1 MLQLIRQGVGSLDE
15 YAIIAPMRVL
25 VVATPAAP
33 AVTRLA
39 PTLATLLAHGAEIY
53 AHEPLSTE
61 LAREGIPHT
70 PLNATALDATIR
82 GLTAA
87 DLLIAPLGPGDVR
100 EPLAAVARA
109 LSLGADTPLI
119 LVDPAD
125 AGDLIGALLLARG
138 GGEADGVVGGVVGGA
153 VGGATR
159 DRLAQHAA
167 FAVAAA
173 LAPAAR
179 GSDRLPEREIILLER
194 VRNFAHGENPH
205 QQAAAYRR
213 SDQPTAGPLSA
224 QLVQGAEPTLNDLLD
239 LDAGARLVADLPI
252 PSAALIRHTDPIGV
266 ATAETP
272 LGALRRALETDSVAT
287 SGAIIALNT
296 PIDQAAAAEIANG
309 SYEAV
314 VAPGVADETAASTLA
329 TRKDLRVLIYSA
341 ANPATLDIIGLSSA
355 VLLQTP
361 DHGAIERAELRVVTE
376 RRPTLEELTDLLFA
390 WRTVRHVRSN
400 AIVVARGAATL
411 GIGAAQ
417 VNRRV
422 AVEIALQRAGDRAR
436 GAVLASDAYFPF
448 AEGISA
454 AAAAGITAVVQPG
467 GSRRDAAAIE
477 ITNRNGMAM
486 VFTGRRHYR
495 R

>member
-1 MLQLIRQGVGSLDE
+1 MLQLIRQGVGSPDE

-33 AVTRLA
+33 AITRLA
-39 PTLATLLAHGAEIY
+39 PTLATLLAHGAEIH
-53 AHEPLSTE
+53 AHEPLGTE
-61 LAREGIPHT
+61 LTREGIPHT
-70 PLNATALDATIR
+70 PLNAAALDATIR
-82 GLTAA
+82 SLTAA

-109 LSLGADTPLI
+109 LSLGVNTPLI

-125 AGDLIGALLLARG
+125 AGDLIGALSLARG
-138 GGEADGVVGGVVGGA
+138 GSEAGGEVGGA
-153 VGGATR
+153 AR
-159 DRLAQHAA
+159 ERLTQHAA
-167 FAVAAA
+167 FAAAAA
-173 LAPAAR
+173 LAPTAR
-179 GSDRLPEREIILLER
+179 GGDQLPEREIILLER

-205 QQAAAYRR
+205 QHAAAYRR

-314 VAPGVADETAASTLA
+314 IAPGVADETAASTLA

-341 ANPATLDIIGLSSA
+341 ANPTTLDIIGLSSA

-477 ITNRNGMAM
+477 IANRNGMAM

>member
-25 VVATPAAP
+25 LVATPAAP
-33 AVTRLA
+33 AITRLA
-39 PTLATLLAHGAEIY
+39 PTFATLLAHGAEIHAY
-53 AHEPLSTE
+53 EPLGTE
-61 LAREGIPHT
+61 LTREGIPHT
-70 PLNATALDATIR
+70 PLNPAALDATLR

-109 LSLGADTPLI
+109 LSLGVNAPLI

-125 AGDLIGALLLARG
+125 AGDLIGALSLARG
-138 GGEADGVVGGVVGGA
+138 GGEAGRA
-153 VGGATR
+153 VGGRTR

-179 GSDRLPEREIILLER
+179 GSDQLPEREIILLER

-467 GSRRDAAAIE
+467 GSRRDSAAIE
-477 ITNRNGMAM
+477 IANRNGMAM

>member
-25 VVATPAAP
+25 LVATPAAP
-33 AVTRLA
+33 AITRLA
-39 PTLATLLAHGAEIY
+39 PTLATLLAHGAEIH

-61 LAREGIPHT
+61 LTREGIPHT
-70 PLNATALDATIR
+70 PLNPAALDATLR

-87 DLLIAPLGPGDVR
+87 DLLIAPLGPSDVR

-109 LSLGADTPLI
+109 LSLGANTPLI

-125 AGDLIGALLLARG
+125 AGDLIGALSLARG
-138 GGEADGVVGGVVGGA
+138 GGEAGRA
-153 VGGATR
+153 VGGAAR
-159 DRLAQHAA
+159 ERLTQHAA

-173 LAPAAR
+173 LTPAAR
-179 GSDRLPEREIILLER
+179 GSDQLPEREIILLER

-213 SDQPTAGPLSA
+213 SDQQTAGPLSA

-266 ATAETP
+266 ATAETL

-341 ANPATLDIIGLSSA
+341 AHPTTLDIIGISSA

-477 ITNRNGMAM
+477 IANRNGMAM

>member
-1 MLQLIRQGVGSLDE
+1 MLQLIRQGVGSPDE

-33 AVTRLA
+33 AITRLA
-39 PTLATLLAHGAEIY
+39 PTLATLLAHGAEIH
-53 AHEPLSTE
+53 AHEPLGTE
-61 LAREGIPHT
+61 LTREGIPHT
-70 PLNATALDATIR
+70 PLNAAALDATIR
-82 GLTAA
+82 SLTAA

-109 LSLGADTPLI
+109 LSLGVNTPLI

-125 AGDLIGALLLARG
+125 AGDLIGALSLARG
-138 GGEADGVVGGVVGGA
+138 GSEAGGEVGGA
-153 VGGATR
+153 AR
-159 DRLAQHAA
+159 ERLTQHAA

-173 LAPAAR
+173 LAPTAR
-179 GSDRLPEREIILLER
+179 GGNQLPEREIILLER

-205 QQAAAYRR
+205 QHAAAYRR

-314 VAPGVADETAASTLA
+314 IAPGVADATAASTLA

-341 ANPATLDIIGLSSA
+341 ANPTTLDIIGLSSA

-477 ITNRNGMAM
+477 IANRNGMAM

>member
-82 GLTAA
+82 DFTAA

-109 LSLGADTPLI
+109 LSLGVDTPLI

-125 AGDLIGALLLARG
+125 AGDLIGALSLARG
-138 GGEADGVVGGVVGGA
+138 GGEADGAVGGVVGGA
-153 VGGATR
+153 AR
-159 DRLAQHAA
+159 DRLTQHAA

-179 GSDRLPEREIILLER
+179 GGDQLPEREIILLER

-213 SDQPTAGPLSA
+213 SDQQTAGPLSA

-296 PIDQAAAAEIANG
+296 LIDQAAAAEIANG

-341 ANPATLDIIGLSSA
+341 AHPTTLDIIGLSSA
-355 VLLQTP
+355 VFLQTP

-454 AAAAGITAVVQPG
+454 AAAVGITAVVQPG

-477 ITNRNGMAM
+477 IANRNGMAM

>member
-33 AVTRLA
+33 AITRLA
-39 PTLATLLAHGAEIY
+39 PTLATLLAHGAEIH

-61 LAREGIPHT
+61 LTREGIPHT
-70 PLNATALDATIR
+70 PLNPAALDATLR

-87 DLLIAPLGPGDVR
+87 DLLIAPLGPSDVR

-109 LSLGADTPLI
+109 LSLGANTPLI

-125 AGDLIGALLLARG
+125 AGDLIGALSLARG
-138 GGEADGVVGGVVGGA
+138 SGEVGIA
-153 VGGATR
+153 VGGAAR
-159 DRLAQHAA
+159 ERLTQRAA

-173 LAPAAR
+173 LTPAAR
-179 GSDRLPEREIILLER
+179 GSDQLPEREIILLER

-213 SDQPTAGPLSA
+213 SDQQTAGPLSA

-239 LDAGARLVADLPI
+239 LDAGARLVAGLPI

-266 ATAETP
+266 ATAETL

-341 ANPATLDIIGLSSA
+341 AHPTTLDIIGISSA

-477 ITNRNGMAM
+477 IANRNGMAM

>member
-25 VVATPAAP
+25 LVATPAAP
-33 AVTRLA
+33 AITRLA
-39 PTLATLLAHGAEIY
+39 PTLATLLANGAEIY
-53 AHEPLSTE
+53 AHESLGTE
-61 LAREGIPHT
+61 LTREGISHT
-70 PLNATALDATIR
+70 PLNTTALDATIR
-82 GLTAA
+82 SLTAV

-100 EPLAAVARA
+100 EPLVAVARA
-109 LSLGADTPLI
+109 LSLGANTPLI
-119 LVDPAD
+119 LVDPAE
-125 AGDLIGALLLARG
+125 AGDLIGALSLARG
-138 GGEADGVVGGVVGGA
+138 GGEAGRA

-179 GSDRLPEREIILLER
+179 GSDQLPEREIILLER

-376 RRPTLEELTDLLFA
+376 RRPTLEELTDLLFS

-477 ITNRNGMAM
+477 IANRNGMAM

>member
-39 PTLATLLAHGAEIY
+39 PTLATLLAHGAEIH
-53 AHEPLSTE
+53 AHDPLSAE

-70 PLNATALDATIR
+70 PLNAAAFDANIR

-109 LSLGADTPLI
+109 LSLGVNTPLI

-125 AGDLIGALLLARG
+125 AGDLIGALSLARG
-138 GGEADGVVGGVVGGA
+138 GGEADGAVGGVVGGA
-153 VGGATR
+153 AR
-159 DRLAQHAA
+159 ERLTQHAA

-173 LAPAAR
+173 LAATAR
-179 GSDRLPEREIILLER
+179 GSDPLPEREIILLER

-213 SDQPTAGPLSA
+213 SDQQTAGPLSA

-296 PIDQAAAAEIANG
+296 PIDQSVAAEIANG

-314 VAPGVADETAASTLA
+314 VAPGVADERAATTLA
-329 TRKDLRVLIYSA
+329 TRNDLRVLIYSA
-341 ANPATLDIIGLSSA
+341 AHPTTLDIIGLSTA

-361 DHGAIERAELRVVTE
+361 DHGAIERAELRVVTD

-477 ITNRNGMAM
+477 IANRNGMAM

>member
-1 MLQLIRQGVGSLDE
+1 MVDPSYE

-25 VVATPAAP
+25 LVASPAAP
-33 AVTRLA
+33 AIARLV
-39 PTLATLLAHGAEIY
+39 PTLATLRTLGAEIL
-53 AHEPLSTE
+53 AHEPLGEE
-61 LAREGIPHT
+61 LAREGLPH
-70 PLNATALDATIR
+70 ATLDAAALDAAVR
-82 GLTAA
+82 SLTTG
-87 DLLIAPLGPGDVR
+87 DLLIAPLESGDGR
-100 EPLAAVARA
+100 ESLAAVARA
-109 LSLGADTPLI
+109 LGLGSQTPLI
-119 LVDPAD
+119 VVDPAD
-125 AGDLIGALLLARG
+125 AGDLIGALSRARS
-138 GGEADGVVGGVVGGA
+138 GGEPSGALDGP
-153 VGGATR
+153 TH
-159 DRLAQHAA
+159 DRLVQRAA

-173 LAPAAR
+173 LAPVAR
-179 GSDRLPEREIILLER
+179 GHERLPEREVILLER
-194 VRNFAHGENPH
+194 MRTFAHGENPH
-205 QQAAAYRR
+205 QEAAAYRR
-213 SDQPTAGPLSA
+213 SEQSTAGPLGA
-224 QLVQGAEPTLNDLLD
+224 QLVQGTEPTLNDLLD

-252 PSAALIRHTDPIGV
+252 PSVALVRHTDPIGV

-314 VAPGVADETAASTLA
+314 IAPGVADEAAARALGA
-329 TRKDLRVLIYSA
+329 RADLRVLIYA
-341 ANPATLDIIGLSSA
+341 AAHPSTLDIIGLGPA

-361 DHGAIERAELRVVTE
+361 DHGAIERSELRVVTD

-477 ITNRNGMAM
+477 IANRNGMAM

>member
-109 LSLGADTPLI
+109 LSLGANAPLI

-125 AGDLIGALLLARG
+125 AGDLIGALSLARG
-138 GGEADGVVGGVVGGA
+138 GGEAGRAVGGVVDGA
-153 VGGATR
+153 AR
-159 DRLAQHAA
+159 DRLMQHAA

-179 GSDRLPEREIILLER
+179 GGDQLPEREIILLER

-213 SDQPTAGPLSA
+213 SDQQTAGPLSA

-341 ANPATLDIIGLSSA
+341 AHPTTLDIIGLSSA
-355 VLLQTP
+355 VFLQTP

-477 ITNRNGMAM
+477 IANRNGMAM

>member
-1 MLQLIRQGVGSLDE
+1 MLQLIRQGVGSPDE

-33 AVTRLA
+33 AITRLA
-39 PTLATLLAHGAEIY
+39 PTLATLLAHGAEIH
-53 AHEPLSTE
+53 AHEPLGTE
-61 LAREGIPHT
+61 LTREGIPHT
-70 PLNATALDATIR
+70 PLNAAALDATIR
-82 GLTAA
+82 SLTAA

-109 LSLGADTPLI
+109 LSLGVNTPLI

-125 AGDLIGALLLARG
+125 AGDLIGALSLARG
-138 GGEADGVVGGVVGGA
+138 GSEAGGEVGGA
-153 VGGATR
+153 AR
-159 DRLAQHAA
+159 ERLTQHAA

-173 LAPAAR
+173 LAPTAR
-179 GSDRLPEREIILLER
+179 GGDQLPEREIILLER

-205 QQAAAYRR
+205 QHAAAYRR

-314 VAPGVADETAASTLA
+314 IAPGVADETAASTLA

-341 ANPATLDIIGLSSA
+341 ATPTTLDIIGLSSA

-477 ITNRNGMAM
+477 IANRNGMAM

>member
-109 LSLGADTPLI
+109 LSLGANTPLI

-125 AGDLIGALLLARG
+125 AGDLIGALSLARG
-138 GGEADGVVGGVVGGA
+138 GGEADGA
-153 VGGATR
+153 VGGAAR
-159 DRLAQHAA
+159 DRLTQHAA

-173 LAPAAR
+173 LAPTAR
-179 GSDRLPEREIILLER
+179 GGDQLPEREIILLER

-213 SDQPTAGPLSA
+213 SDQQTAGPLSA

-355 VLLQTP
+355 VFLQTP

-477 ITNRNGMAM
+477 IANRNGMAM

>member
-1 MLQLIRQGVGSLDE
+1 MLQLIRQEVGSLDE

-33 AVTRLA
+33 AITRLA
-39 PTLATLLAHGAEIY
+39 PTLATLLAHGAEIH

-61 LAREGIPHT
+61 LTREGIPHT
-70 PLNATALDATIR
+70 PLNPAALDATLR

-87 DLLIAPLGPGDVR
+87 DLLIAPLGPSDVR

-109 LSLGADTPLI
+109 LSLGANTPLI

-125 AGDLIGALLLARG
+125 AGDLIGALSLARG
-138 GGEADGVVGGVVGGA
+138 SGEVGIA
-153 VGGATR
+153 VGGAAR
-159 DRLAQHAA
+159 EPQAQHAA

-179 GSDRLPEREIILLER
+179 GSDQLPEREIILLER

-266 ATAETP
+266 ATAETL

-341 ANPATLDIIGLSSA
+341 AHPTTLDIIGISSA

-477 ITNRNGMAM
+477 IANRNGMAM

>member
-25 VVATPAAP
+25 LVATPAAP
-33 AVTRLA
+33 AITRLA
-39 PTLATLLAHGAEIY
+39 PTLATLLAHGAEIH

-61 LAREGIPHT
+61 LTREGIPHT
-70 PLNATALDATIR
+70 PLNPAALDATLR
-82 GLTAA
+82 GFTAA

-109 LSLGADTPLI
+109 LSLGANTPLI

-125 AGDLIGALLLARG
+125 AGDLIGALSLARG
-138 GGEADGVVGGVVGGA
+138 GGEVGIA
-153 VGGATR
+153 VGGAAR
-159 DRLAQHAA
+159 ERLTQHAA

-173 LAPAAR
+173 LTPAAR
-179 GSDRLPEREIILLER
+179 GSDQLPEREIILLER

-213 SDQPTAGPLSA
+213 SDQQTAGPLSA

-266 ATAETP
+266 ATAETL

-341 ANPATLDIIGLSSA
+341 AHPTTLDIIGISSA

-477 ITNRNGMAM
+477 IANRNGMAM

>member
-1 MLQLIRQGVGSLDE
+1 
-15 YAIIAPMRVL
+15 MRVL
-25 VVATPAAP
+25 VVATPATT

-39 PTLATLLAHGAEIY
+39 PMLATLLTHGAEIQ
-53 AHEPLSTE
+53 AHEPISTE
-61 LAREGIPHT
+61 LDREGILHT
-70 PLNATALDATIR
+70 SLDATALDATIR
-82 GLTAA
+82 GLTVV
-87 DLLIAPLGPGDVR
+87 DLLIAPLGQGDIR
-100 EPLAAVARA
+100 EPLAVVARA
-109 LSLGADTPLI
+109 LGLGANTPLI

-125 AGDLIGALLLARG
+125 AGDLIGAISLARG
-138 GGEADGVVGGVVGGA
+138 GGAASRV

-159 DRLAQHAA
+159 DRLTQYAA

-173 LAPAAR
+173 LAPTAR
-179 GSDRLPEREIILLER
+179 GGDQLPEREIILLER
-194 VRNFAHGENPH
+194 VRNFTHGENPH

-213 SDQPTAGPLSA
+213 SDHQTAGLLSA

-272 LGALRRALETDSVAT
+272 LGALRRALDTDSIAT

-296 PIDQAAAAEIANG
+296 PIDQASAAEITNG

-314 VAPGVADETAASTLA
+314 VAPGVEDETAASTLA
-329 TRKDLRVLIYSA
+329 KRAELRVLIFSA
-341 ANPATLDIIGLSSA
+341 PNPTTLDMIGVSSA

-448 AEGISA
+448 AEGMSA

-467 GSRRDAAAIE
+467 GSRRDAAAID
-477 ITNRNGMAM
+477 IANRHGMAM

>member
-39 PTLATLLAHGAEIY
+39 PALATLLAHGAEIY

-119 LVDPAD
+119 LVNPAD
-125 AGDLIGALLLARG
+125 AGDLIGALSLARG
-138 GGEADGVVGGVVGGA
+138 GGEADGAADGVVGGA
-153 VGGATR
+153 AR
-159 DRLAQHAA
+159 DRLTQHAA

-173 LAPAAR
+173 LAPTAR
-179 GSDRLPEREIILLER
+179 GSDQLPEREIILLER

-213 SDQPTAGPLSA
+213 SDQQSAGPLSA

-341 ANPATLDIIGLSSA
+341 AHPTTLDIIGLSSA

-376 RRPTLEELTDLLFA
+376 RRPTLEELTDLLFS
-390 WRTVRHVRSN
+390 WRIVRHVRSN

-477 ITNRNGMAM
+477 IANRNGMAM

>member
-33 AVTRLA
+33 AITRLA
-39 PTLATLLAHGAEIY
+39 PTLATLLANGAEIH

-61 LAREGIPHT
+61 LTREGIPHT
-70 PLNATALDATIR
+70 PLNPAALDATLR

-87 DLLIAPLGPGDVR
+87 DLLIAPLGPSDVR

-109 LSLGADTPLI
+109 LSLGANTPLI

-125 AGDLIGALLLARG
+125 AGDLIGALSLARG
-138 GGEADGVVGGVVGGA
+138 SGEVGIA
-153 VGGATR
+153 VGGAAR
-159 DRLAQHAA
+159 ERLTQRAA

-173 LAPAAR
+173 LTPAAR
-179 GSDRLPEREIILLER
+179 GSDQLPEREIILLER

-213 SDQPTAGPLSA
+213 SDQQTAGPLSA

-266 ATAETP
+266 ATAETL

-314 VAPGVADETAASTLA
+314 VTPGVADETAASTLA

-341 ANPATLDIIGLSSA
+341 AHPTTLDIIGISSA

-477 ITNRNGMAM
+477 IANRNGMAM

>member
-1 MLQLIRQGVGSLDE
+1 MLQLIRQVVGSLEE

-25 VVATPAAP
+25 LVATPAQP

-125 AGDLIGALLLARG
+125 AGDLIGALSLARG
-138 GGEADGVVGGVVGGA
+138 GGEADGVVGGA
-153 VGGATR
+153 AR
-159 DRLAQHAA
+159 DRLTQHAA

-173 LAPAAR
+173 LAPTAR
-179 GSDRLPEREIILLER
+179 GSDQLPEREIILLER

-213 SDQPTAGPLSA
+213 SDQQSAGPLSA

-296 PIDQAAAAEIANG
+296 LIDQAAAAEIANG

-341 ANPATLDIIGLSSA
+341 AHPTTLDIIGLSSA
-355 VLLQTP
+355 VFLQTP

-376 RRPTLEELTDLLFA
+376 RRPTLEELTDLLFS

-477 ITNRNGMAM
+477 IANRNGMAM

>member
-82 GLTAA
+82 DFTAA
-87 DLLIAPLGPGDVR
+87 DLLIAPLGPSDVR

-109 LSLGADTPLI
+109 LSLGVDTPLI
-119 LVDPAD
+119 LVDPAE
-125 AGDLIGALLLARG
+125 AGDLIGALSLARG
-138 GGEADGVVGGVVGGA
+138 SGEADGAVGGVVGGA
-153 VGGATR
+153 AR
-159 DRLAQHAA
+159 DRLTQHAA

-179 GSDRLPEREIILLER
+179 GSDQLPEREIILLER

-213 SDQPTAGPLSA
+213 SDQQTAGPLSA

-296 PIDQAAAAEIANG
+296 LIDQAAAAEIANG

-341 ANPATLDIIGLSSA
+341 AHPTTLDIIGLSSA

-477 ITNRNGMAM
+477 IANRNGMAM

>member
-33 AVTRLA
+33 AITRLA
-39 PTLATLLAHGAEIY
+39 PTLATLLAHGAEIH

-61 LAREGIPHT
+61 LTREGIPHT
-70 PLNATALDATIR
+70 PLNPAALDATLR

-87 DLLIAPLGPGDVR
+87 DLLIAPLGPSDVR

-109 LSLGADTPLI
+109 LSLGANTPLI

-125 AGDLIGALLLARG
+125 AGDLIGALSLARG
-138 GGEADGVVGGVVGGA
+138 GGEAGRA
-153 VGGATR
+153 VGGAAR
-159 DRLAQHAA
+159 ERLTQHAA

-173 LAPAAR
+173 LTPAAR
-179 GSDRLPEREIILLER
+179 GSDQLPEREIILLER

-213 SDQPTAGPLSA
+213 SDQQTAGPLSA

-266 ATAETP
+266 ATAETL

-287 SGAIIALNT
+287 YGAIIALNT

-341 ANPATLDIIGLSSA
+341 AHPTTLDIIGISSA

-477 ITNRNGMAM
+477 IANRNGMAM